1 MASKN
6 KRKLKLLKGE
16 KFMYGLLI
24 CLILAIPMFNVYTS
38 SLLSETNNELEKLKN
53 NIEKQELTNQSL
65 SMQIDELAS
74 LENIEKI
81 AEEYGLSYIN
91 DNIKIVSA
99 EGE

>member
-1 MASKN
+1 
-6 KRKLKLLKGE
+6 
-16 KFMYGLLI
+16 MYGMLVALL
-24 CLILAIPMFNVYTS
+24 LAIPMFNVYTS

-74 LENIEKI
+74 LENIQKI

-91 DNIKIVSA
+91 DNIKIVSS